1 MKKSV
6 ELLIVIF
13 AVIVF
18 TALAIFI
25 DPYIICFMGQ
35 VLHDKWQII
44 SSSNIVSAYDW
55 LLRFITLVLCVITFV
70 LLRRNRLRIYAL
82 SFIFLCI
89 SLVVSMFYTGITYR
103 SYIGDGFTCMSNFSS
118 GFYYRSFKFCLGY
131 NYRNSK
137 GNIILTS
144 SERLKKE
151 HRNGAIVFQDL
162 QDGIFWNRI
171 KALYNENG
179 DCFLRIP
186 EDDEKMSA
194 YSDFYY
200 SEKKYY
206 EDGSFDHCRI
216 RFFDKDGNY
225 MITYEYGLGGYH
237 PHYEINGELLSAYWE
252 EVDELPDGIKR
263 FKSK

>member
-6 ELLIVIF
+6 ALLIIIF

-25 DPYIICFMGQ
+25 DPYIICFVGQ

-44 SSSNIVSAYDW
+44 CSDNVVSAYDW
-55 LLRFITLVLCVITFV
+55 SLRFITLVLCVITFV
-70 LLRRNRLRIYAL
+70 LFRRSRLRIYAF
-82 SFIFLCI
+82 SFIFLFI
-89 SLVVSMFYTGITYR
+89 SLIISMFYTGITYR
-103 SYIGDGFTCMSNFSS
+103 DYIGDGFTCVSNFSS

-137 GNIILTS
+137 GEIILTS
-144 SERLKKE
+144 SERLRKE

-162 QDGIFWNRI
+162 QDDMWNRI

-186 EDDEKMSA
+186 EDDEKMNA
-194 YSDFYY
+194 FSDFYY
-200 SEKKYY
+200 SEKSYY
-206 EDGSFDHCRI
+206 EDGSFDHDRI

-225 MITYEYGLGGYH
+225 MITREYGSGGYH
-237 PHYEINGELLSAYWE
+237 PHYEINGELLSEYRE
-252 EVDELPDGIKR
+252 EVDELPDGVKI
-263 FKSK
+263 FKAE

>member
-6 ELLIVIF
+6 ALLIVIF

-44 SSSNIVSAYDW
+44 RSSNVVPAYDW
-55 LLRFITLVLCVITFV
+55 SLRFIILALCVITFV
-70 LLRRNRLRIYAL
+70 LFRRHRLRIYAL

-89 SLVVSMFYTGITYR
+89 SLVISMFYTGITYR

-118 GFYYRSFKFCLGY
+118 GFYYRSFKFSLGY

-137 GNIILTS
+137 GKIILTS
-144 SERLKKE
+144 SEELEKE
-151 HRNGAIVFQDL
+151 HRNGAIVFQYL
-162 QDGIFWNRI
+162 QDGMWNRI

-186 EDDEKMSA
+186 EV
-194 YSDFYY
+194 
-200 SEKKYY
+200 
-206 EDGSFDHCRI
+206 GCPI
-216 RFFDKDGNY
+216 
-225 MITYEYGLGGYH
+225 
-237 PHYEINGELLSAYWE
+237 
-252 EVDELPDGIKR
+252 
-263 FKSK
+263 